1 MNAPAAVIPSYRAL
15 TIVGNVLRIDRHGRA
30 HVAFESDTTAGDQV
44 DVVFV
49 LVSSAH
55 DERR

>member
-1 MNAPAAVIPSYRAL
+1 MHAPAAVIPVYRGL

-49 LVSSAH
+49 LVPGATG
-55 DERR
+55 ERS